1 MPGKKLRRLG
11 VLSDVTGNAYGD
23 ARLVRLLRLLRPAP
37 HGWMTKAQQIFFEGS
52 LGDSAAAGSGLN
64 DQDLAGLERRLGTDS
79 SFRRL
84 FDADPVAAAEG
95 AGLYRLAS
103 KLEQAMREVVAL
115 AERIARDDVYRAEL
129 EADPLTAVAGAGI
142 PAATAE
148 PLLRALAMPDTV
160 LSKLP
165 DVVAHQSEAVSVRAR
180 LLILLLG
187 TPSVAEQLRAA
198 TQAD

>member
-64 DQDLAGLERRLGTDS
+64 DQDLAGLERRLGTDP

-84 FDADPVAAAEG
+84 FEADPVAAAEG

-142 PAATAE
+142 PAASAE

-165 DVVAHQSEAVSVRAR
+165 DVVAHQSEGLSVRAR